1 MRGVVI
7 SVVVVGTLLIGVQPA
22 FAEPCFENEYGQI
35 VCADS
40 MVETSAGAP
49 AGGNGET
56 PSEPNPNVGRRLMY
70 EVFDNDP
77 ENFCAR
83 VVYED
88 YGDPALAAAA
98 NASSAGTLQEIQGM
112 GGRVCPGTEGGAVV
126 LPSPEQVAL
135 SYRELAQPPAPE
147 PWIAPGRAIT
157 GLPAYLES
165 GGRRAQDF
173 PFDTVLGPLR
183 ISAAFSHLTVD
194 WGDGSGPRRYAD
206 GDLGGP
212 YPDGGISWVY
222 TDVGVVDVTVVQHW
236 TVTWSVGGE
245 SGTFEDVTSQ
255 ASIPAFEVGQVQAVL
270 G

>member
-1 MRGVVI
+1 VLRYVI
-7 SVVVVGTLLIGVQPA
+7 LVVGAACLLLMQPGTA
-22 FAEPCFENEYGQI
+22 HAEPCHADDYGVI
-35 VCADS
+35 VCEDS
-40 MVETSAGAP
+40 ATFV
-49 AGGNGET
+49 AGGASSGGGDGV
-56 PSEPNPNVGRRLMY
+56 PPNTNVGRRLMY
-70 EVFDNDP
+70 EIFDNDP

-88 YGDPALAAAA
+88 YGNPALAAAA
-98 NASSAGTLQEIQGM
+98 SANSDATLREIQGL
-112 GGRVCPGTEGGAVV
+112 GGRLCPGSEGGVV

-135 SYRELAQPPAPE
+135 SYRELAQPPAPK
-147 PWIAPGRAIT
+147 PRIAPGWAIT

-194 WGDGSGPRRYAD
+194 WGDGSGPQRYPA

-212 YPDGGISWVY
+212 YPDGGIRWVY

-255 ASIPAFEVGQVQAVL
+255 ASIPAFEVEQVQAVL

>member
-1 MRGVVI
+1 VRALVIVLTAVVI
-7 SVVVVGTLLIGVQPA
+7 LAVGAAPA
-22 FAEPCFENEYGQI
+22 AAGPCWVADTGEVI
-35 VCADS
+35 CADS
-40 MVETSAGAP
+40 ATIGGGGAP
-49 AGGNGET
+49 SGEGEEAA
-56 PSEPNPNVGRRLMY
+56 PDPNVGRRLMY

-88 YGDPALAAAA
+88 YSDPALAAAA
-98 NASSAGTLQEIQGM
+98 NANSDATLREIQGL
-112 GGRVCPGTEGGAVV
+112 GGRVCPGSEGGVV

-147 PWIAPGRAIT
+147 PRIAPGWAIT

-194 WGDGSGPRRYAD
+194 WGDGSGPQRYAT

-212 YPDGGISWVY
+212 HPDGGIRWIY

-255 ASIPAFEVGQVQAVL
+255 ASIPAFEVEQVQAVL